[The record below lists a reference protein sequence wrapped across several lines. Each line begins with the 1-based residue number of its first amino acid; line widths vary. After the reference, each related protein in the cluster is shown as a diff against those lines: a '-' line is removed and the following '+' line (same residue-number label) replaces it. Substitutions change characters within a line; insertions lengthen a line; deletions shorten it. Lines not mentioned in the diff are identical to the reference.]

1 MGCARSGRASRAKQ
15 SMHYCAYLG
24 HAREGGG
31 GHDRPASRPKH
42 RPSKAWAGMA
52 RQPMS
57 RVVLGPGQIDQA
69 SDWSILHDPL
79 GQRYMIITM

>member
-1 MGCARSGRASRAKQ
+1 MGCARPGRASRAKQ

-57 RVVLGPGQIDQA
+57 RVCLGQVKLTKLQIGPFCMTRWA
-69 SDWSILHDPL
+69 SD
-79 GQRYMIITM
+79 T